1 MSSHFFII
9 ESYSR
14 IVSFIVES
22 VFVDIKYKLNIMS
35 KVKKE
40 MSNSIDFST
49 PIVMGILN
57 ITTDSFYDGG
67 KFITKDKIEK
77 QIKKI
82 EQEGAKIIDIGA
94 SSSRP
99 GSIPVSEKTELD
111 RLIPTIEIVKKITP
125 NLKISIDTFRSKV
138 ARECIKNGADIINDI
153 SAGEFDKDM
162 FGTIAE
168 LNVPYIMMHMK
179 GDSLTMQN
187 NPVYE
192 NIISEI
198 TSFFEEKVH
207 KLKSMGFNKIII
219 DPGLGFGKTIEHN
232 YEILKNLSDFNKLN
246 LPILVGASRKSMI
259 YTLLNVSATE
269 ALNGTTVVNT
279 ISLINGAKILRVHD
293 VNEAVECI
301 KIYDKLSIEN

>member
-1 MSSHFFII
+1 
-9 ESYSR
+9 
-14 IVSFIVES
+14 
-22 VFVDIKYKLNIMS
+22 MS

-67 KFITKDKIEK
+67 KFITIDKIEK

-219 DPGLGFGKTIEHN
+219 DPGLGFGKSIEHN

-301 KIYDKLSIEN
+301 KIYDRLKN

>member
-1 MSSHFFII
+1 
-9 ESYSR
+9 
-14 IVSFIVES
+14 
-22 VFVDIKYKLNIMS
+22 MS

-111 RLIPTIEIVKKITP
+111 RLIPTIEIIKKITP

-179 GDSLTMQN
+179 GNSLTMQN

-198 TSFFEEKVH
+198 TSFFEEKIQ

-232 YEILKNLSDFNKLN
+232 YEILKNLSDFNILN

-259 YTLLNVSATE
+259 YNLLNISATE

-279 ISLINGAKILRVHD
+279 ISLTKGAKILRVHD

>member
-1 MSSHFFII
+1 
-9 ESYSR
+9 
-14 IVSFIVES
+14 
-22 VFVDIKYKLNIMS
+22 MS

-138 ARECIKNGADIINDI
+138 ARECIKKGADIINDI

-198 TSFFEEKVH
+198 TCFFEEKVH

-232 YEILKNLSDFNKLN
+232 YEILKNLSDFNILN

-279 ISLINGAKILRVHD
+279 ISLTKGAKILRVHD

>member
-1 MSSHFFII
+1 
-9 ESYSR
+9 
-14 IVSFIVES
+14 
-22 VFVDIKYKLNIMS
+22 MS

-111 RLIPTIEIVKKITP
+111 RLIPTIKIVKKITP

-198 TSFFEEKVH
+198 IIFFEEKIH

-232 YEILKNLSDFNKLN
+232 YEILKNLSDFNILN

-259 YTLLNVSATE
+259 YNLLNISATE

-279 ISLINGAKILRVHD
+279 ISLTKGAKILRVHD

>member
-1 MSSHFFII
+1 
-9 ESYSR
+9 
-14 IVSFIVES
+14 
-22 VFVDIKYKLNIMS
+22 MS

-179 GDSLTMQN
+179 GNSLTMQN

-198 TSFFEEKVH
+198 TSFFEEKIH

-269 ALNGTTVVNT
+269 ALNGTTVV
-279 ISLINGAKILRVHD
+279 
-293 VNEAVECI
+293 
-301 KIYDKLSIEN
+301 